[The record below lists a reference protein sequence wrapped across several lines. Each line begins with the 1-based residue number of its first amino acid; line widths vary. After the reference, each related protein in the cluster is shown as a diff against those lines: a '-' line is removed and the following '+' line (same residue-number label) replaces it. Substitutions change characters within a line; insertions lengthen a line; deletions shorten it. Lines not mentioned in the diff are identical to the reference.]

1 VSDWL
6 DDLPARIG
14 QIFVARVDDGRIALC
29 HRDDVGRNNLLDRSD
44 VQAALEIAR
53 YDDAENY
60 RPLKTAPTLRH
71 GWRLLF
77 SDVEDARIALDYFYP
92 GRAAAYR
99 AWRTGALATT
109 PLRETLKR
117 QTGMYRV
124 AAKINDAEAEE
135 VIAGLCRS
143 EAGCLRTILWKSD
156 SPLLPATKFDPR
168 FDQLGR
174 GEEAQP
180 LLCQEACNL
189 LVAEMRKAVKDL
201 PNE

>member
-1 VSDWL
+1 MWKMREL
-6 DDLPARIG
+6 RWITFTPAG
-14 QIFVARVDDGRIALC
+14 QRL
-29 HRDDVGRNNLLDRSD
+29 
-44 VQAALEIAR
+44 
-53 YDDAENY
+53 
-60 RPLKTAPTLRH
+60 TAH
-71 GWRLLF
+71 
-77 SDVEDARIALDYFYP
+77 
-92 GRAAAYR
+92 
-99 AWRTGALATT
+99 
-109 PLRETLKR
+109 
-117 QTGMYRV
+117 V